1 MAVYK
6 RIQKIDGYT
15 MMSNYHL
22 RDMNLSLK
30 ASGLLSLV
38 LSLPANWKYSVSGL
52 TAIVKEGKSAVMSAL
67 KELEENGYLSRM
79 EYRENGRFQGV
90 EYIFL
95 EYPGQL
101 EDIENP
107 KGHEQIIQKMQR
119 EVAERMQEG
128 MKEEKSTSQK
138 TSRNEEL
145 QKLKKVHSEKQE
157 QPEKQDEK
165 DLQSQHL
172 SKENPCRD
180 FTEME
185 NRYTKNPD
193 PVQPYQ
199 DFTETDFPYT
209 DFQPQIIKD
218 IPIKENDIDNHIIS
232 YQSKMNNIKRGTK
245 RDGMDMMDRISAYR
259 ELIRKNIDYENYPP
273 IYNKQEVDELVD
285 LIVET
290 LMLPDTGTIRI
301 GGKERPVPIVKSMFL
316 KLDKDHICYILK
328 CLHNTEKKIGNI
340 KAYLLTALYN
350 APMTIQNYY
359 TNLANCDLA
368 PDNRQK

>member
-1 MAVYK
+1 
-6 RIQKIDGYT
+6 
-15 MMSNYHL
+15 
-22 RDMNLSLK
+22 
-30 ASGLLSLV
+30 
-38 LSLPANWKYSVSGL
+38 
-52 TAIVKEGKSAVMSAL
+52 
-67 KELEENGYLSRM
+67 
-79 EYRENGRFQGV
+79 
-90 EYIFL
+90 
-95 EYPGQL
+95 
-101 EDIENP
+101 
-107 KGHEQIIQKMQR
+107 
-119 EVAERMQEG
+119 
-128 MKEEKSTSQK
+128 
-138 TSRNEEL
+138 
-145 QKLKKVHSEKQE
+145 
-157 QPEKQDEK
+157 
-165 DLQSQHL
+165 
-172 SKENPCRD
+172 
-180 FTEME
+180 ME

-232 YQSKMNNIKRGTK
+232 YQSKMNNIKRETK
-245 RDGMDMMDRISAYR
+245 RDGMDRISAYR